1 VKSWTVLVPQVRAHR
16 LDANLGLVITA
27 AVEAPGFSPVK
38 SHESSDGFSR
48 GPGLKPAPPGA
59 PFDRAKAL
67 PFHRRLPIRIARA
80 SLSLFAAAAVL
91 WLLAACTVGPNYQR
105 PPAPAPEAY
114 KTQPPWREA
123 APKDSLPKGAW
134 WEVFND
140 AELNGYEQQLLT
152 ANQSLL
158 AAKDRLEEARSLAR
172 VATAPFFP
180 QGNVDPNASRNRYSG
195 NRPEV
200 LTVSGP
206 LTQSTFEIPFTLNYE
221 PDLFGKFRRNLQ
233 ASNANLQATAAD
245 LYNVNL
251 VLTAELAADYFS
263 LRELDAETAVV
274 KESVE
279 IQQKGLQLVEYRH
292 SGGVASGLDLAQQ
305 QTLLDSTEA
314 QLYLVQQQ
322 RDQFEHAIAVLT
334 GNPAATFGVPV
345 RPLTLTPVP
354 VPLGLPSDLLERRPD
369 VATAERQMAQQNA
382 LVGVAKAAF
391 YPQLTLSG
399 LGGYQSTQIQNL
411 FTAPSAIWSLGGDLL
426 EPVFNGGRNRAN
438 LAYARQV
445 YDESI
450 ANYRET
456 VLTAFQQVE
465 DGLSGLNELS
475 QAQTKQNA
483 AVADSR
489 RALDIANNRYVGG
502 VTSFLDVVT
511 AQSELLSNERLA
523 TQLLGQQMV
532 TEVAL
537 IKALGGGWD
546 ASLIQNQQVH
556 PQAIQ
561 AVQQ

>member
-1 VKSWTVLVPQVRAHR
+1 MNRGIVPQVRLDTVPQVHAH
-16 LDANLGLVITA
+16 LSGANLCRTATIAIICGLMT
-27 AVEAPGFSPVK
+27 
-38 SHESSDGFSR
+38 
-48 GPGLKPAPPGA
+48 
-59 PFDRAKAL
+59 
-67 PFHRRLPIRIARA
+67 
-80 SLSLFAAAAVL
+80 
-91 WLLAACTVGPNYQR
+91 ACTVGPNYQR

-114 KTQPPWREA
+114 KTQAPWRVA

-134 WEVFND
+134 WGVFND
-140 AELNGYEQQLLT
+140 TELNAYEQQLLA

-172 VATAPFFP
+172 VATAAFFP
-180 QGNVDPNASRNRYSG
+180 QANVDPSASRNRYSA

-200 LTVSGP
+200 ITLNTGS
-206 LTQSTFEIPFTLNYE
+206 LTQSTYEVPFIMNWE
-221 PDLFGKFRRNLQ
+221 PDLFGRYRRNLE
-233 ASNANLQATAAD
+233 ASNANLQGTAAD

-263 LRELDAETAVV
+263 LRELDAETQVV

-279 IQQKGLQLVEYRH
+279 IQQRGLQLVEYRH
-292 SGGVASGLDLAQQ
+292 NGGVASGLDLAQQ
-305 QTLLDSTEA
+305 QTLLDSTTA

-334 GNPAATFGVPV
+334 GNPASTFSVPV

-354 VPLGLPSDLLERRPD
+354 VPLGVPSDLLERRPD
-369 VATAERQMAQQNA
+369 IATAERQMAYENA
-382 LVGVAKAAF
+382 LVGVAKSAF

-399 LGGYQSTQIQNL
+399 AGGFQSTDINNL
-411 FTAPSAIWSLGGDLL
+411 ISAPTAIWSLGADLL
-426 EPVFNGGRNRAN
+426 EPVVNGGRNRAN
-438 LAYARQV
+438 LAYTRHV
-445 YDESI
+445 YDESV
-450 ANYRET
+450 ANYREA

-475 QAQTKQNA
+475 QAQTTQNA
-483 AVADSR
+483 AVSDAR
-489 RALDIANNRYVGG
+489 RALEIANNRYVGG

-511 AQSELLSNERLA
+511 AQSVLLTNQRLA
-523 TQLLGQQMV
+523 TQLMGQQMV

-546 ASLIQNQQVH
+546 ASQIQNQQVH
-556 PQAIQ
+556 PRAIQ